1 MLQLSW
7 FDHIVFEIYNYIGID
22 IDTDIADIDIG
33 IAYAAAV
40 LV

>member
-7 FDHIVFEIYNYIGID
+7 FDHTVFEIYIYID
-22 IDTDIADIDIG
+22 IDIDIDIADIDIG
-33 IAYAAAV
+33 IAYVAAV